1 MLGDLNLTEEQID
14 RTLAHLDDVNAIEAL
29 RNLHQCLDIE
39 DSWQHAFPH
48 DRCFTY
54 QATNGGQAIKSS
66 LDRIYTSK
74 EVTKSIYN
82 WKFTQM
88 SVLTLCKKE
97 SRLQSKKMDFSQEKS
112 RKSQKKSKKLT
123 FP

>member
-1 MLGDLNLTEEQID
+1 MLGDFNLTEERID

-29 RNLHQCLDIE
+29 RNLRQCLDIE

-54 QATNGGQAIKSS
+54 WATNGGQAIKSS

-74 EVTKSIYN
+74 EVTKSIYD

-112 RKSQKKSKKLT
+112 RKSQ
-123 FP
+123 FF